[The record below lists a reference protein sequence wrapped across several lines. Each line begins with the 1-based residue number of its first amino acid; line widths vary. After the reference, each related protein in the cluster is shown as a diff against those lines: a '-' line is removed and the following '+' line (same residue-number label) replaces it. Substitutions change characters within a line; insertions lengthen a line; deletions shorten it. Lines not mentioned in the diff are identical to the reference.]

1 MAEYRSLTDSE
12 LVDLL
17 KSGNDAAFKEI
28 YLRYDKPLYL
38 YAYHKL
44 GNKEEA
50 RDVVHDV
57 FAWML
62 NKREAL
68 DLRTTLSGYLYKAV
82 LNKIFNIFKH
92 QQIIRKYVDEGDHYI
107 DIESSET
114 DYLVREKD
122 IFAIIQQEI
131 ASMPPRMRE
140 IYELRSK
147 SYMTAKQIADQL
159 GIAESTVTTQVKRA
173 MKYLKIKLGILI
185 YVLYVADFM

>member
-1 MAEYRSLTDSE
+1 MADYRSLTDAE

-17 KSGNDAAFKEI
+17 KLGYDAVFKEI
-28 YLRYDKPLYL
+28 YMRYDKPLYL

-62 NKREAL
+62 NNKGSI
-68 DLRTTLSGYLYKAV
+68 DLKTTLSGYLYKAV
-82 LNKIFNIFKH
+82 LNKIFNLFKR
-92 QQIIRKYVDEGDHYI
+92 QQVIRKYADEGGHYL

-114 DYLVREKD
+114 DYLIREQD
-122 IFAIIQQEI
+122 IAAMIQKEI

-140 IYELRSK
+140 VYELRSK
-147 SYMTAKQIADQL
+147 SYMTTKQIAGRL
-159 GIAESTVTTQVKRA
+159 GIAESTVSTQMKRA
-173 MKYLKIKLGILI
+173 MKHLRIKLGILV
-185 YVLYVADFM
+185 YVLYIIGP